1 MAVTAQLKAAKE
13 MFIAMG
19 KRSLESGTR
28 DGARLAFEE
37 MMSRF
42 PLDED
47 VVYQG
52 INAGGTAAEWIYIN
66 GTYSGSNTGSKEK
79 TSDRRVVLYLHGGAY
94 AIGSMRAYRSFL
106 SRISRAAD
114 ARVLGLEYRLTPEFP
129 FPAAVNDSVAAY
141 RWLLGQGISAEQIV
155 IGGDSAGG
163 GLTMATMVALRYMG
177 EPMPAAA
184 FCISPWVD
192 LECTG
197 ETMTSKAEV
206 DPFIQKERL
215 GMMARLYVGDRDLR
229 APLASPIYA
238 DLRGLPPLL
247 IQVGTAETLL
257 DDSTRLADKAK
268 ASGVKVELD
277 IWEDMI
283 HVWPIFAPILP
294 EGQRAIERIGEFVRQ
309 QIK

>member
-1 MAVTAQLKAAKE
+1 MAVTAQLEAAKE
-13 MFIAMG
+13 LFIAMG

-28 DGARLAFEE
+28 DGARLALEE

-52 INAGGTAAEWIYIN
+52 INAGGAAAEWISIN
-66 GTYSGSNTGSKEK
+66 GNIEK
-79 TSDRRVVLYLHGGAY
+79 TSDGRVVLYLHGGAY
-94 AIGSMRAYRSFL
+94 AIGSMRAYRGFL
-106 SRISRAAD
+106 SRISRASD

-141 RWLLGQGISAEQIV
+141 QWLLSQGISAEQIV

-163 GLTMATMVALRYMG
+163 GLTIATLVALRYLG
-177 EPMPAAA
+177 EPAPAAG

-197 ETMTSKAEV
+197 ETMTTKAEI

-229 APLASPIYA
+229 APLASPLYA
-238 DLRGLPPLL
+238 DLRGLPPLM
-247 IQVGTAETLL
+247 IQVGTNETLL
-257 DDSTRLADKAK
+257 ADSTRLADKAR
-268 ASGVKVELD
+268 ASEVKVELD

-294 EGQRAIERIGEFVRQ
+294 EGQQAIEQIGEFIRQ